1 MAKTVIY
8 DGNNSIAID
17 TVRDAITNEFMDT
30 NEVIA
35 IMDTYLSSH
44 LSTSGSGNVT
54 EVQGLGELFVELIM
68 FARQFD
74 YDWGTNQ

>member
-8 DGNNSIAID
+8 DGNNSLDIE
-17 TVRDAITNEFMDT
+17 TVRDAITSQFMDT
-30 NEVIA
+30 NEVVA

-54 EVQGLGELFVELIM
+54 AVQGLGELFVELIM
-68 FARQFD
+68 FGRQFNFN
-74 YDWGTNQ
+74 WNEG

>member
-8 DGNNSIAID
+8 DSGNSADID
-17 TVRDAITNEFMDT
+17 TVRDAIKSETMET

-44 LSTSGSGNVT
+44 LSTSGAGNVT